1 MSCHCYLYIRTGRK
15 LDIIWESIQQG
26 AMKGTRDGA
35 VGLTEESCG
44 GGEGWWREVGTYVC
58 RCSGPGWGLRSE
70 RGSGRRAEENAEAKA
85 GKGGGQGYSE
95 DSIDFAE
102 SSVHVKHR
110 AAVAIHERAESSR
123 CGMELHLASL
133 SLEALAGQARARM
146 EGQRSS

>member
-1 MSCHCYLYIRTGRK
+1 MGVEI
-15 LDIIWESIQQG
+15 
-26 AMKGTRDGA
+26 
-35 VGLTEESCG
+35 
-44 GGEGWWREVGTYVC
+44 GEGQRAQG
-58 RCSGPGWGLRSE
+58 RARR
-70 RGSGRRAEENAEAKA
+70 RGKRR
-85 GKGGGQGYSE
+85 GKGGGQGYSK